1 VRGIDVLALAA
12 SGAVGALAVRWWQ
25 QRQRGRG
32 RGRGRDPRRDRAGRR
47 SG

>member
-12 SGAVGALAVRWWQ
+12 SGAVGALAMRWWQ
-25 QRQRGRG
+25 QRRPA
-32 RGRGRDPRRDRAGRR
+32 RDRDRDARRDRADRR

>member
-12 SGAVGALAVRWWQ
+12 SGAVGALAMRWWQ

-32 RGRGRDPRRDRAGRR
+32 RGRDARRVRTGRR

>member
-12 SGAVGALAVRWWQ
+12 SGAVGALAMRWWQ
-25 QRQRGRG
+25 QRRDGRG
-32 RGRGRDPRRDRAGRR
+32 HGRDARRDRAGRR

>member
-12 SGAVGALAVRWWQ
+12 SGAVGALAMRWWQ
-25 QRQRGRG
+25 QRRRV
-32 RGRGRDPRRDRAGRR
+32 RDARRDHAGRR

>member
-12 SGAVGALAVRWWQ
+12 SGAVGALAMRWWQ

-32 RGRGRDPRRDRAGRR
+32 RGRDARRERAGRR

>member
-12 SGAVGALAVRWWQ
+12 GGAVGALAMRWWQ

-32 RGRGRDPRRDRAGRR
+32 RGRDARRDRAGRR
-47 SG
+47 PG